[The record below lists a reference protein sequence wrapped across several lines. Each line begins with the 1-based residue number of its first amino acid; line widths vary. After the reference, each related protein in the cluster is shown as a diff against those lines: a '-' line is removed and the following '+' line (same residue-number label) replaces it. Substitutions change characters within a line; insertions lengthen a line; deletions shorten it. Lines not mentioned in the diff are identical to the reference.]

1 MFKKIKKGISKLMD
15 NIDEKITITKEVVKE
30 VANDATLLR
39 KVSVVIIGIGISLLV
54 TTYIK

>member
-1 MFKKIKKGISKLMD
+1 MFKKIKKGINRFMD

-30 VANDATLLR
+30 VANDVTLLR

>member
-1 MFKKIKKGISKLMD
+1 MFKKVKKGINRFMD

>member
-1 MFKKIKKGISKLMD
+1 MFKKIKKGINKVMD

-30 VANDATLLR
+30 VTNDATLLR
-39 KVSVVIIGIGISLLV
+39 KVSVVIIGIGISLLA

>member
-1 MFKKIKKGISKLMD
+1 MFKKIKKGINRFMD